1 MSFESRAF
9 CSNSVVL
16 SSSWRA
22 REGSSCNRHSDG
34 DSNQHSGC
42 ARRNVERTKQKSGQG
57 THGSGKDDYDG
68 KISIGQHLFSAS
80 LRFMGSVDRVALRAI
95 SCSAAI
101 TLPQGDADRDSGG
114 EPDAHIPCHDSGNCA
129 EGCSYRDTES
139 GVPRFAVHRSF
150 LSPAS
155 LGGADESSA
164 PTRAPRLPLARISA
178 TEAWEPCR
186 RSAGPCQAGR

>member
-16 SSSWRA
+16 SSFWRA

-101 TLPQGDADRDSGG
+101 TLPEGHANRDSGG
-114 EPDAHIPCHDSGNCA
+114 EPDAHIPCYDSGDCA

-150 LSPAS
+150 LSSFARRGGRVVRPYTSSPA
-155 LGGADESSA
+155 
-164 PTRAPRLPLARISA
+164 TPR
-178 TEAWEPCR
+178 
-186 RSAGPCQAGR
+186 